1 MKIFG
6 KLIKNLSTHFIPL
19 RNRGGTQKKTRNRNS
34 NVLGADGDVE
44 RRKRRLKKILNG

>member
-6 KLIKNLSTHFIPL
+6 KLIDKI
-19 RNRGGTQKKTRNRNS
+19 RNKNS

-44 RRKRRLKKILNG
+44 RRKRR